1 MTRFGV
7 GEASR
12 RPRVGRSGAAAPAAC
27 LAVALGLIL
36 GRPAPGQLGQD
47 GFRPAASPGVK
58 VYFDSSHTADALLRS
73 AENHVKAGD
82 FAEAIEI
89 YQRVTQQ
96 FGDKVVEASG
106 QPRDGDSRL
115 SINARQE
122 SQRRIASLPP
132 EARGLYRARV
142 DAQAE
147 LWYRQGLET
156 RDRSLLRRV
165 VDQTFCSSWGDDAL
179 DLLGDLAFQE
189 GQFAEALAAYTQLV
203 PERAVAGAGLAHPDP
218 SVDLTRV
225 LAKKLLCR
233 AAIGEH
239 PPSPDEMVAFAQAH
253 PEDST
258 SFAGRKGPIARDLFE
273 AVRGDHLGPPA
284 QADGRWPTFAGALT
298 RNRVAPGPIDV
309 GSLQWRVDLEPVT
322 VSKGASYRM
331 RASGMG
337 NGASPTADRLLAYHP
352 IIVGDQVLVANDRRI
367 VAYDLNVRPS
377 DPAVAGSAQAE
388 TAWKTPD
395 LNAASAAARGSSG
408 LPRFTLTAV
417 GRRVYARMGPPA
429 GGNLAFNARGMNTP
443 SSSPSYIVAV
453 DRSSDGKLI
462 WKREAS
468 EIALPKR
475 PGNGSSRSAVFE
487 GAPVADDRSVYVGL
501 TDRVEMTAS
510 YVVCLDADTGATRWI
525 RYVCEANA
533 NADPFSPNFEI
544 AHRLLTLDGP
554 TLYYQTN
561 LGALASLDAE
571 TGGVRWLATYP
582 WSGRGGFGAG
592 GMGGF
597 GMGFNG
603 GVGGGNSS
611 AQQRDLNPAIVHDGL
626 VMIAPDDTAN
636 IFAFDASSGRLVWK
650 TDAIAEDVKLTHL
663 LGVAKGNLIATG
675 DRVLWF
681 DVKTGK
687 LNHSWPDK
695 TTGAQG
701 FGRGLLA
708 GERVYWPTKSEIHI
722 LDQATGL
729 QTDSPIRLKETYGVE
744 GGNLAVGD
752 GYLVVAQTN
761 ALVVFCQNSRL
772 IERYRD
778 EIARAPDDALNYFR
792 LAQAAEAI
800 GRDDLALESLELTL
814 PRARTSETV
823 DGVPLSEA
831 TREHRRRLLMKLGEK
846 AKLAQDWPEAARRFD
861 EASQA
866 APVDRDRLSAR
877 LELAEVQVLSG
888 DPRGA
893 VRTWQSLL
901 GDERLRALTVDATDG
916 HRTVRA
922 DLLIVDR
929 LNALLRDRG
938 RDLYAEFDAAAVD
951 LLARGKARQDPRLLE
966 DLARNYPAAK
976 VVPEATLTLATLYD
990 KLGRPSDA
998 ARAYKRLLAGAG
1010 DDVTRARALWGLA
1023 GSFEAQKL
1031 WVPARE
1037 AYLQAATRAA
1047 ELRVDG
1053 AGDRPLSTLVSN
1065 RLGRPPFDRMLGDRG
1080 EPSVPVPLKRRWDRH
1095 WSASK
1100 LIVADGTPPSLESA
1114 RIFLAQGGAIRPVDP
1129 NSGESRWTRSLEGEP
1144 TWVGYLADRVIAA
1157 TRTRIVAL
1165 SLTEGAVEW
1174 QYDLGVGTAGRG
1186 GVDPFAK
1193 EPGPEAL
1200 DLASATL
1207 GGFRIV
1213 GNRIFCLR
1221 GDQTLLA
1228 FDGDSGL
1235 LDWSYTP
1242 PSGRINPKL
1251 HVGAGRIILQVR
1263 KPNSVLVLD
1272 TATGRRRGEFP
1283 RVDDEEWVRDPTPID
1298 DDHVAIVADRL
1309 TVALFSLDRGVPSWV
1324 FRETGELPK
1333 YGPPRLIGDG
1343 DRLFVLHDGRELIRL
1358 DPGTGAKG
1366 WSRLLGTEDLSERP
1380 EAIALGDDRV
1390 FVANGATLSALKIA
1404 DGTPDW
1410 KRPLNGPLGG
1420 WALALTDRSVAAYPN
1435 PQRTREDEGASFP
1448 LVFHRRDDG
1457 QLIQRL
1463 QFPASPSDLS
1473 VRFSPRGVLVATS
1486 TGVWS
1491 LGDRQGMDG
1500 ARAGR

>member
-1 MTRFGV
+1 MTIFGV
-7 GEASR
+7 GEAGQIQGEGR
-12 RPRVGRSGAAAPAAC
+12 RETALSAVLVAIAFGLSWSGH
-27 LAVALGLIL
+27 AL
-36 GRPAPGQLGQD
+36 GQLGNENNPMAV
-47 GFRPAASPGVK
+47 RPGVK

-73 AENHVKAGD
+73 AKNHVGAGD
-82 FAEAIEI
+82 YAEAIEI

-96 FGDKVVEASG
+96 FGDKVVEVSG
-106 QPRDGDSRL
+106 QPLDGDSRL

-122 SQRRIASLPP
+122 SQRRIALLPP

-147 LWYRQGLET
+147 LWYRQGLEA

-165 VDQTFCSSWGDDAL
+165 VDQAFCSSWGDDAL

-189 GQFAEALAAYTQLV
+189 GQFAEALAAYTQLA
-203 PERAVAGAGLAHPDP
+203 PERTVAGAGLTHPDP
-218 SVDLTRV
+218 SIDLTRV

-239 PPSPDEMVAFAQAH
+239 PPGSDELAAFAQGH

-258 SFAGRKGPIARDLFE
+258 SFAGRKGPIARDLSE
-273 AVRGDHLGPPA
+273 AIRSDHLGPPS

-298 RNRVAPGPIDV
+298 RNRVASGPIDV
-309 GSLQWRVDLEPVT
+309 GSLQWQVALDPVT
-322 VSKGASYRM
+322 VSKGSSYRM
-331 RASGMG
+331 RAMGMPS
-337 NGASPTADRLLAYHP
+337 NGVNPSPDRLLAYHP
-352 IIVGDQVLVANDRRI
+352 IIVGDQVLVANDRKI
-367 VAYDLNVRPS
+367 IAYDLNVRPS
-377 DPAVAGSAQAE
+377 DPATAGSAQAE

-395 LNAASAAARGSSG
+395 LAVASASGPRSNG

-417 GRRVYARMGPPA
+417 GRRVYARMGLPA
-429 GGNLAFNARGMNTP
+429 GGNLAFNNRGVNTP
-443 SSSPSYIVAV
+443 SSSPSSIVAI

-487 GAPVADDRSVYVGL
+487 GAPVADGRSVFVGL

-533 NADPFSPNFEI
+533 NADPFSPNLEI

-571 TGGVRWLATYP
+571 TGGIRWLATYP
-582 WSGRGGFGAG
+582 WSGRGGFG
-592 GMGGF
+592 GGF
-597 GMGFNG
+597 GMGIND
-603 GVGGGNSS
+603 GGGRSN

-626 VMIAPDDTAN
+626 VMIAPDDAAN
-636 IFAFDASSGRLVWK
+636 IFAFDASSGRMVWK
-650 TDAIAEDVKLTHL
+650 TDAIAEDVKLTHV
-663 LGVAKGNLIATG
+663 LGVAKGHLIATG

-687 LNHSWPDK
+687 LKHSWPDK

-708 GERVYWPTKSEIHI
+708 GDRVYWPTKSEIHI

-729 QTDSPIRLKETYGVE
+729 QTDSPIRLRDTYGVE

-761 ALVVFCQNSRL
+761 SLAVFCQNSRL

-778 EIARAPDDALNYFR
+778 EIARAPEDALNYFR

-800 GRDDLALESLELTL
+800 GRDDLALDSLDLAL
-814 PRARTSETV
+814 PRARTSETI

-831 TREHRRRLLMKLGEK
+831 TREHRHRLLMKLGET
-846 AKLAQDWPEAARRFD
+846 AKLAKNWPEAARRFD
-861 EASQA
+861 EASHT
-866 APVDRDRLSAR
+866 APVDRDRLAAR

-888 DPRGA
+888 DPRSA
-893 VRTWQSLL
+893 IRTWQGLL
-901 GDERLRALTVDATDG
+901 GDEQLRALTVDATDG

-929 LNALLRDRG
+929 LNGLLRDRG
-938 RDLYAEFDAAAVD
+938 RDLYAEFDAAAAD

-966 DLARNYPAAK
+966 DLGRNYPAAK

-990 KLGRPSDA
+990 KLGRPGDA
-998 ARAYKRLLAGAG
+998 ARAYKRLLSGAG

-1037 AYLQAATRAA
+1037 AYLQASARAA

-1053 AGDRPLSTLVSN
+1053 ASDRPLSTLVSN

-1129 NSGESRWTRSLEGEP
+1129 ASGESPWTRGLEGEP

-1165 SLTEGAVEW
+1165 SLTDGAVEW

-1193 EPGPEAL
+1193 DPGPEAR
-1200 DLASATL
+1200 DPASATL
-1207 GGFRIV
+1207 GDFRIV

-1235 LDWSYTP
+1235 LDWSYAP

-1251 HVGAGRIILQVR
+1251 HVGAARIVLQVR

-1298 DDHVAIVADRL
+1298 DDHVAIVTDRL
-1309 TVALFSLDRGVPSWV
+1309 TVALFSLDRGAPSWV
-1324 FRETGELPK
+1324 FRETSELPR

-1358 DPGTGAKG
+1358 DVGTGAKG

-1380 EAIALGDDRV
+1380 EAIALGDNCV
-1390 FVANGATLSALKIA
+1390 FVANGATLSALKVA
-1404 DGTPDW
+1404 DGTPAW

-1435 PQRTREDEGASFP
+1435 PRRTRDDESASFP
-1448 LVFHRRDDG
+1448 LVFHRRGDG

-1463 QFPASPSDLS
+1463 QFPASPSELS

-1491 LGDRQGMDG
+1491 LGDR
-1500 ARAGR
+1500 